1 MRPFNKKRFWLIVA
15 FLAFIE
21 VLICYIVL
29 QWKYIFPSNEV
40 SEIYTHYAE
49 NESIDVSFIKGYRVN
64 DTVFV
69 DVTLLE
75 AADSI
80 GWNTLWHD
88 FCLPD
93 LTPEMKRVIENKKDR
108 VFTRTTKK
116 NSYCETVDETTP
128 ECDIIA
134 VLFAKR
140 TICVFHIANLEERHA
155 VLYFNYDKSSNNNI
169 NLP

>member
-1 MRPFNKKRFWLIVA
+1 MKKTWLLTATICLLIIAGGGAVVLWPRTIPFDKCSEAYKTYANN
-15 FLAFIE
+15 
-21 VLICYIVL
+21 
-29 QWKYIFPSNEV
+29 PSVE
-40 SEIYTHYAE
+40 A
-49 NESIDVSFIKGYRVN
+49 SFIKDFRIN
-64 DTVFV
+64 DSVFV

-108 VFTRTTKK
+108 VFARTTKK
-116 NSYCETVDETTP
+116 NSYCETVDETTQ